1 MVKVVATFGNDYSI
15 EQAEKRLLEAGFKFR
30 REKPIKLIIEAK
42 NEKEINLI
50 RQIIVASYGYVEPIE
65 SFRARMMEAITKA
78 IKYIIMPK
86 KND

>member
-42 NEKEINLI
+42 K
-50 RQIIVASYGYVEPIE
+50 
-65 SFRARMMEAITKA
+65 
-78 IKYIIMPK
+78 
-86 KND
+86 